1 MNDQQTQSAQRVA
14 RSAPPLGSTT
24 KVIVYAGQHYGKPHY
39 VVGRH
44 TNERELIVWHVEDS
58 PGKAFRVNVCD
69 TETLSPNAE
78 LRHSADSAASQPKKT
93 NNEH

>member
-69 TETLSPNAE
+69 TETLSPNAALSE
-78 LRHSADSAASQPKKT
+78 AADKR
-93 NNEH
+93 